1 VAASRTQALTFKSGP
16 TESGAAGRALN
27 PVGGTLLPI
36 DKLSMF
42 LSNFWFILILLLLVP
57 FGIIFYK
64 KRDVALKSFMPLI
77 SRFLEYRKIY

>member
-1 VAASRTQALTFKSGP
+1 MAASRTQALTFKSGP
-16 TESGAAGRALN
+16 TESGAVATSN

-36 DKLSMF
+36 DKLSVF

-77 SRFLEYRKIY
+77 SRFLEYRRSY